1 MKSDRH
7 YAELLQMAVEE
18 QAKAEAAIEIGD
30 DPHLIAAHLQ
40 RAAYYRSKANEE
52 LGRAR
57 YSPLDSPLS
66 E

>member
-1 MKSDRH
+1 MKPDRH

-18 QAKAEAAIEIGD
+18 QAKAEAAIEID
-30 DPHLIAAHLQ
+30 DEPHLIAAHLQ
-40 RAAYYRSKANEE
+40 RAAYYRSKAREA

-57 YSPLDSPLS
+57 YGSLDSPFS